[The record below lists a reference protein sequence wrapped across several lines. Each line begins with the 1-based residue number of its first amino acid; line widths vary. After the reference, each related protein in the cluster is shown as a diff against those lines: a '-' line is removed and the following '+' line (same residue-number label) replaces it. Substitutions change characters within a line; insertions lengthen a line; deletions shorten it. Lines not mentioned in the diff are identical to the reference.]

1 MKLHALIQDAGIA
14 PSPNAGNPEI
24 KGVVCDSRKVKPGF
38 LFVAIA
44 GNREDGRSY
53 IRDALARGAVAVVAG
68 REGANGTAVLPPA
81 SRARGNGSGSAGDKP
96 DGKRDFERIEVDD
109 ARQALAHLSAS
120 YHGHPSR
127 ALRLAGVTGTNGKT
141 SVAYLIRDML
151 RAAGLAPGMIGT
163 IEYCIGERSIPAA
176 RTTPDGPT
184 LHAMLAEMASVGCR
198 SAVMEVSSHALAQ
211 HRTDA
216 VEFDVAAFTNLS
228 RDHLDY
234 HRTMDSYFEAKRRLF
249 ESLGTGGKRATAVV
263 NLDDP
268 RGKRLL
274 AEGGWKG
281 DTLSCGVDAQADVRA
296 ENVVLT
302 LSGATFRARTPWGDL
317 AIETPLMGAFNVS
330 NALIAL
336 ACGHALG
343 AEPEVMAE
351 TLRHPTLIP
360 GRMERMA
367 AKNGAMVF
375 VDYAHT
381 DDALECALRTL
392 RELTDGR
399 VIAVFGCG
407 GERDRSKRPAMGRV
421 AGRWADHTVLTSDNP
436 RGEEP
441 MAIIEAIRA
450 GFDAGASLE
459 IVEDRREAIE
469 QALRMAKAGDA
480 VLIAGKGHETF
491 QQFAN
496 RTAPFDDRQIVRA
509 FAL

>member
-1 MKLHALIQDAGIA
+1 MKLQTLIQDAGIA
-14 PSPNAGNPEI
+14 APHNPGNPDI
-24 KGVVCDSRKVKPGF
+24 KGVVCDSRKIKPGC

-44 GNREDGRSY
+44 GSREDGRSY
-53 IRDALARGAVAVVAG
+53 IQDALARGAVAVVAG
-68 REGANGTAVLPPA
+68 REDMNGHAVMSPD
-81 SRARGNGSGSAGDKP
+81 SRARGGNSGSGGARP
-96 DGKRDFERIEVDD
+96 IGKRDFERIEVDD
-109 ARQALAHLSAS
+109 ARQTLAKLSAA

-141 SVAYLIRDML
+141 STAYLIRDML
-151 RAAGLAPGMIGT
+151 RAAGLIPGMIGT
-163 IEYCIGERSIPAA
+163 VEYCIGERSIPAA
-176 RTTPDGPT
+176 RTTPDAPA
-184 LHAMLAEMASVGCR
+184 LHAMLAEMATVGCR

-234 HRTMDSYFEAKRRLF
+234 HQTMDRYFEAKRRLF
-249 ESLGTGGKRATAVV
+249 ESLGSGGKRATAVV
-263 NLDDP
+263 NRDDP
-268 RGKRLL
+268 WGKRLL
-274 AEGGWKG
+274 AEGGWKA

-296 ENVVLT
+296 ETIALT
-302 LSGATFRARTPWGDL
+302 LSGATFRARTPWGAMD
-317 AIETPLMGAFNVS
+317 IETPLMGAFNVS

-336 ACGHALG
+336 TCGHIMG
-343 AEPEVMAE
+343 VEPEIMAE
-351 TLRHPTLIP
+351 TLCHPTLIP
-360 GRMERMA
+360 GRMERMSV
-367 AKNGAMVF
+367 KNGAMVF

-392 RELTDGR
+392 RELTAHR

-407 GERDRSKRPAMGRV
+407 GERDPSKRAAMGRV
-421 AGRWADHTVLTSDNP
+421 ADRWADHTVLTSDNP

-450 GFDAGASLE
+450 GFDSASFE

-469 QALRMAKAGDA
+469 KALRMAREGDA

-496 RTAPFDDRQIVRA
+496 RTAAFDDRQIVRT